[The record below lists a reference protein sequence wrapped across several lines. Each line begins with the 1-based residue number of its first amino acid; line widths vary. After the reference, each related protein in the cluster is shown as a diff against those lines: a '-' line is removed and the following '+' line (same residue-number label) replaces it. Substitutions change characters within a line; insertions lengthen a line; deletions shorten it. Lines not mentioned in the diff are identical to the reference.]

1 MNMNRNISLMALA
14 VVSALACGTAA
25 AVDASGTLTVNATLT
40 TACEI
45 NTGGTI
51 GFGTFNAL
59 ASGGTKNANS
69 GTTFKVACSQ
79 DALTPKIYSA
89 TARTMVNGVNPA
101 VPFTLS
107 FVSSGGA
114 SLPAATPGTAIG
126 ITQDG
131 TMKDVVLYGQ
141 LLPADYQGKKSLTYT
156 VALAMTVEY

>member
-1 MNMNRNISLMALA
+1 MNMNKNLSLLALA
-14 VVSALACGTAA
+14 VVSALACGTALA
-25 AVDASGTLTVNATLT
+25 TDASGTLTVNATLT

-51 GFGTFNAL
+51 GFGTFAAL
-59 ASGGTKNANS
+59 ASSGTKNANS
-69 GTTFKVACSQ
+69 GSTFKVACSQ
-79 DALTPKIYSA
+79 DAVTPKIYSA
-89 TARTMVNGVNPA
+89 TTREMLNGADA

-114 SLPAATPGTAIG
+114 SLPSASPGTAIG

-141 LLPADYQGKKSLTYT
+141 LLPADYQGDKSLAYT
-156 VALAMTVEY
+156 VDLAMTVEY

>member
-1 MNMNRNISLMALA
+1 MNMNRSISLMALA
-14 VVSALACGTAA
+14 VVSALGCGTAA

-79 DALTPKIYSA
+79 DAVAPKIYSA
-89 TARTMVNGVNPA
+89 TARQMINGTNV

-141 LLPADYQGKKSLTYT
+141 LLPADYQGKKSLAYT
-156 VALAMTVEY
+156 VGLAMTVEY